1 MAELETLDFQLESLL
16 HTKDVSELENFA
28 VSIKVDGE
36 ISGKSKMAITKL
48 IRKSIEAKIAE
59 NIEAPEKIAW
69 FQQAIASLKPTSQ
82 TDGELVV
89 ELQKQLQELKQ
100 KQQDELN
107 DLMAKLTKV
116 KAGTHVETSVVG
128 NVSDNVAKI
137 SDTVVKLSGT
147 VGNTSDT
154 VVETGKDVINTP
166 LYRREFKISGQIGE
180 PGQTDKLTFVS
191 LTHQMDS
198 GLKRKYKEQEIID
211 AVIRAISPHSS
222 LRSYVET
229 LSDVSLPKLRKIL
242 RVHYRAKSASELY
255 QQLAT
260 VFQQPKESAQQFLLR
275 ALDLRNKVG
284 FASKE
289 ADCEV
294 CYDESLIQKTFMK
307 SFETGLRD
315 DILAANLRPILRDST
330 LTDEDLMRQVN
341 ELASHQEE
349 RHSKLLTERRPAKV
363 NSCGIGETAVASKKT
378 VDESKQILAEIREI
392 RSEVENLKLQQASR
406 YREKAEEHRPSQPQ
420 NRTTFRYR
428 GRGCQTCKKR
438 GLGDKC
444 QHCFA
449 CGGYGHIASECVKN
463 SPRNQGNEKRL
474 PLRWDRE

>member
-1 MAELETLDFQLESLL
+1 MAELKTLEFQLESLL
-16 HTKDVSELENFA
+16 YTKDVSKLENFA
-28 VSIKVDGE
+28 VSIKVDAE

-48 IRKSIEAKIAE
+48 IRKSIEAKIAK

-100 KQQDELN
+100 KQVELN

-116 KAGTHVETSVVG
+116 KAGTHVETSDVG
-128 NVSDNVAKI
+128 NVLDNVAKI

-180 PGQTDKLTFVS
+180 PGQTDKLAFVS

-211 AVIRAISPHSS
+211 VVILAISPQSS

-242 RVHYRAKSASELY
+242 RAHYREKSASELY

-260 VFQQPKESAQQFLLR
+260 VFHQPKESAQQFLLR

-294 CYDESLIQKTFMK
+294 CYDESLMC
-307 SFETGLRD
+307 
-315 DILAANLRPILRDST
+315 
-330 LTDEDLMRQVN
+330 
-341 ELASHQEE
+341 H
-349 RHSKLLTERRPAKV
+349 
-363 NSCGIGETAVASKKT
+363 
-378 VDESKQILAEIREI
+378 EI
-392 RSEVENLKLQQASR
+392 V
-406 YREKAEEHRPSQPQ
+406 
-420 NRTTFRYR
+420 
-428 GRGCQTCKKR
+428 
-438 GLGDKC
+438 
-444 QHCFA
+444 
-449 CGGYGHIASECVKN
+449 
-463 SPRNQGNEKRL
+463 RN
-474 PLRWDRE
+474 WAT